1 VLSLR
6 AGRFTWSHTSRGC
19 RYARSSARAS
29 LVGSCTLPGKTG
41 DKTIVAPELEADIPF
56 ADLPAPRRRSHQDG
70 KSGAEAFIP
79 TPPKLRAS
87 HEFPY

>member
-1 VLSLR
+1 MMDTED
-6 AGRFTWSHTSRGC
+6 AKEMAETSIDQ
-19 RYARSSARAS
+19 SA
-29 LVGSCTLPGKTG
+29 
-41 DKTIVAPELEADIPF
+41 VAPVLEADIPF

-70 KSGAEAFIP
+70 KSGAGAFIP